1 MNMKKWT
8 LTTKTNQIQTVF
20 LTMACLLFL
29 AVIAKDTFSLSSED
43 KHRESG
49 INATIAEYE
58 PAVALRA
65 SGCLTCHA
73 EIASN
78 YITDFGYGSSYFFA
92 HPASENEVGIFNGHI
107 YGDFIADPGKTGW
120 LTATFEKE
128 IIVPDAPV
136 DFDLAKAGGD
146 TLPDEPSYQEALKA
160 GSLAEYLR
168 ALESKKDK
176 PAPVIEKGKIFIG
189 APDTATLEARF
200 GIQSDDHVDFQY
212 IKNDPTS
219 PEVKGIELSKDGK
232 YYTNAGEIICDGDL
246 FIHGILFLNKPTIM
260 TKTGCRIYAT
270 GPVFLQ
276 KEITFKNSGNH
287 DDKSNLQLVS
297 TEAIFL
303 GVGREKRD
311 ATPKTDP
318 MALRLLKTPARP
330 SIFTRTTY
338 GHHITPQEFTQDLYD
353 KAALVPLE
361 DSSYHDDTIGFSRLL
376 LNAPVINSRYKGKF
390 KGLVIAE
397 YALFW
402 PGKTHFEFDPIFKE
416 VPVLPLLKDSDYLRI
431 E

>member
-1 MNMKKWT
+1 MNVQSIKWT
-8 LTTKTNQIQTVF
+8 EKIQIISLFIV
-20 LTMACLLFL
+20 CPLLL
-29 AVIAKDTFSLSSED
+29 AIAAKETLSSED
-43 KHRESG
+43 KVIKPG
-49 INATIAEYE
+49 INATVIEYE

-92 HPASENEVGIFNGHI
+92 NTASKNEVGIFNGHI
-107 YGDFIADPGKTGW
+107 YGDFIAEAGKSSW
-120 LTATFEKE
+120 LTAEFKKE
-128 IIVPDAPV
+128 IIVPDAPI
-136 DFDLAKAGGD
+136 DFDLAKAAGD
-146 TLPDEPSYQEALKA
+146 ILSDKSSYQEALKVD
-160 GSLAEYLR
+160 SLAEYLR

-176 PAPVIEKGKIFIG
+176 PAPVIEKKKVFIG
-189 APDTATLEARF
+189 APDRATLESRF
-200 GIQSDDHVDFQY
+200 GIKSGDNVDFKY
-212 IKNDPTS
+212 IKNVPTS
-219 PEVKGIELSKDGK
+219 PEVIGIESGKEEK

-246 FIHGILFLNKPTIM
+246 FIRGIMFLDKPIIM
-260 TKTGCRIYAT
+260 TNTGCRIYAT

-276 KEITFKNSGNH
+276 RELTFKNHANNN
-287 DDKSNLQLVS
+287 DKSNLQLVS
-297 TEAIFL
+297 SEAIFL

-311 ATPKTDP
+311 TTEKTDP

-330 SIFTRTTY
+330 SIFTRETY
-338 GHHITPQEFTQDLYD
+338 NNNITPQRFTQDLYD
-353 KAALVPLE
+353 KTALVPLE
-361 DSSYHDDTIGFSRLL
+361 DSSYHDDTIGFSKLL
-376 LNAPVINSRYKGKF
+376 LNAPVVNSRYKGRF

-416 VPVLPLLKDSDYLRI
+416 VPVLPLLKDSDYLSI